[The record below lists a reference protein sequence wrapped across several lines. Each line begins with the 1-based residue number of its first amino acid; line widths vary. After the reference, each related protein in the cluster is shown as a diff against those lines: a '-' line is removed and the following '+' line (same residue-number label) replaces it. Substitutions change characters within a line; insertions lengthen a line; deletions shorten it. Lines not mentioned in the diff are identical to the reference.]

1 MRVFY
6 CLKQI
11 HGSQLQLFCLRSK
24 TMKFSLLITSTL
36 LYLFSSL
43 AIAEDT
49 KIYHWV
55 DENGKIHFS
64 DTAVPGTEQINVK
77 NNNLLSSGEAEST
90 ENDAVINELSLDDES
105 DNEEVIKYQATITS
119 PKDDKLLRSND
130 GTIDIHVVTEP
141 EKENTQKLQLYLD
154 GKKLGSPQI
163 SPTMRALNIDRGT
176 HQVQVELLD
185 ENGKVLAK
193 TQVVTV
199 HLQRAGK

>member
-1 MRVFY
+1 MR
-6 CLKQI
+6 
-11 HGSQLQLFCLRSK
+11 
-24 TMKFSLLITSTL
+24 FSVVIFPTLI
-36 LYLFSSL
+36 YLFSSL
-43 AIAEDT
+43 AIAADT

-55 DENGKIHFS
+55 DEDGKIHFS
-64 DTAVPGTEQINVK
+64 DTAVPGTEEISIK
-77 NNNLLSSGEAEST
+77 NNNLLSTGKKESK
-90 ENDAVINELSLDDES
+90 ESDAVFNELSLDDE
-105 DNEEVIKYQATITS
+105 DDKPVITYQATITS
-119 PKDDKLLRSND
+119 PQDDKPLRSND

-185 ENGKVLAK
+185 EDGKVLAK